1 MYGIA
6 IHGGAGSL
14 PRAEMSAELEA
25 RYRAGLALALSAG
38 FDVLEGGGTSLDA
51 VTAAIVTLED
61 DPSFNAGCGAVF
73 TLDGLHELDASIM
86 DGSTLRAGAVCGLM
100 HIKNPIELARA
111 VMQQS
116 PHVLLSG
123 AGAED
128 FALSQGFAFV
138 PRTYF
143 STPER
148 WRQLERIRSGDASLS
163 ALTISH
169 VGTVGAVAL
178 DVGGRLA
185 AGTSTGGMT
194 GKRYNRIGDSPIIG
208 AGTYADDRSC
218 AVSATGHGEIFIRAA
233 VAHDISARMRY
244 GQRDLATAVREVVH
258 GELLALEGEG
268 GVIAIDR
275 HGDIVMEFNSEG
287 MFRASRRAG
296 EAPAIHIYRTD
307 QSA

>member
-1 MYGIA
+1 
-6 IHGGAGSL
+6 
-14 PRAEMSAELEA
+14 
-25 RYRAGLALALSAG
+25 
-38 FDVLEGGGTSLDA
+38 
-51 VTAAIVTLED
+51 
-61 DPSFNAGCGAVF
+61 
-73 TLDGLHELDASIM
+73 
-86 DGSTLRAGAVCGLM
+86 
-100 HIKNPIELARA
+100 
-111 VMQQS
+111 MQQS